1 MVGLEV
7 GLVWFILLYSGWGMG
22 GGFLF
27 MREFLRAILKVV
39 GLTYGVML
47 LNEFHRVVNVMEGDL
62 LKNE

>member
-1 MVGLEV
+1 MFLGSEV
-7 GLVWFILLYSGWGMG
+7 GLVYSGWGKG
-22 GGFLF
+22 GGFWI

-39 GLTYGVML
+39 GLVCGVML